1 MRKNKNTW
9 FAYGKEFY
17 FFRNC
22 SLTPEMYM
30 TKYITK
36 GVNNNDNKK
45 PPQKPNLLLLAMTA
59 IIRLAT
65 M

>member
-1 MRKNKNTW
+1 
-9 FAYGKEFY
+9 
-17 FFRNC
+17 
-22 SLTPEMYM
+22 M
-30 TKYITK
+30 TKYIIK

-65 M
+65 MYIARNCGFANILKIITRLFHLNVGIK